1 MYELTISG
9 PGKNALGTDVMN
21 ALLEGLAEADGRP
34 LLLRGEGDAFSA
46 GLNLKEIAGLEPA
59 GMKAFL
65 TKLRDL
71 TTQLFDYPGP
81 TVALVNGHAIAGGCV
96 LLLCCDQAIA
106 TSNPRARIGLNE
118 VALGLIFPEPIL
130 QIVKSQL
137 PKPERVIL
145 EAGLYDPA
153 TSLALGIVDAV
164 EEDAEAVARQR
175 LEVLSAHPAD
185 SYAAAKASLRAGLTA
200 VDPAAEANFERDVLP
215 SWTGEAFRARVLAA
229 LKR

>member
-46 GLNLKEIAGLEPA
+46 GLNLKEIASLDPP

-96 LLLCCDQAIA
+96 L
-106 TSNPRARIGLNE
+106 E
-118 VALGLIFPEPIL
+118 
-130 QIVKSQL
+130 
-137 PKPERVIL
+137 
-145 EAGLYDPA
+145 
-153 TSLALGIVDAV
+153 
-164 EEDAEAVARQR
+164 
-175 LEVLSAHPAD
+175 
-185 SYAAAKASLRAGLTA
+185 
-200 VDPAAEANFERDVLP
+200 
-215 SWTGEAFRARVLAA
+215 
-229 LKR
+229 